1 MKSSLKEAEAYINQI
16 PLFGPHTEGRNK
28 SGNENLED
36 VLALLGNP
44 HLKHKAI
51 HVAGTNGKGS
61 TVQFVRSILTQ
72 EGYRVRTFTSPHLVS
87 ITERIEG
94 ITDEE
99 FVECYQIVRNA
110 CEEAV
115 QQNLQHLSYF
125 EFLFAMAAVYFSS
138 LPLDFVIYETGLGG
152 RLDATNVLVP
162 VLTVITQIGFDH
174 MKYLGNTIEAIAGEK
189 AGIIKTGVPVVYH
202 TGSLEADAV
211 VKNRAELLAAEA
223 INVANVE
230 YNIDGFTDKTIDFS
244 MHSRYYS
251 YNGLRLSGVAAYQVD
266 NAVTAITACHILLGT
281 ELAQEN
287 IQLALDAFVWPG
299 RMELLA
305 DNLVIDGAH
314 NESAME
320 RFVESVNAGYPDRKK
335 TLLFAVAGDKD
346 YEPMIAYLVQNLE
359 VGAVYVTSLDS
370 DRAIS
375 AEYIAALFRQYAKK
389 SQSAIHVYAED
400 DIRTCFTQAY
410 QSLETEN
417 SMLLCVGSLYLIGK
431 IKDIWEETV

>member
-1 MKSSLKEAEAYINQI
+1 MNNSLKEAEDYINQI

-28 SGNENLED
+28 SGNENLEA

-44 HLKHKAI
+44 HLKHHAI

-61 TVQFVRSILTQ
+61 TVQFIRSILTQ
-72 EGYRVRTFTSPHLVS
+72 EGYRVRVFTSPHLIS

-94 ITDEE
+94 ISDEE
-99 FVECYQIVRNA
+99 FAECYRIVRSA

-125 EFLFAMAAVYFSS
+125 EFLFAMAAVYFAG
-138 LPLDFVIYETGLGG
+138 LELDYVIYETGLGG

-162 VLTVITQIGFDH
+162 VLTVITEIGLDH

-189 AGIIKTGVPVVYH
+189 VGIIKTGVPVVYH
-202 TGSLEADAV
+202 TGSIEADTV
-211 VKNRAELLAAEA
+211 VKNRAEALAAEA

-230 YNIDGFTDKTIDFS
+230 YNIDEITDKTIDFS
-244 MHSRYYS
+244 MNNRYYS
-251 YNGLRLSGVAAYQVD
+251 YNGLRLDSVATYQVD
-266 NAVTAITACHILLGT
+266 NAVTAITACQVLLGRVIN
-281 ELAQEN
+281 QEN

-299 RMELLA
+299 RMEVLA

-320 RFVESVNAGYPDRKK
+320 RFVESVNSVYADQNK

-346 YEPMIAYLVQNLE
+346 YEPMIAYLMQNLE
-359 VGAVYVTSLDS
+359 VEAVYVTSLDS
-370 DRAIS
+370 ERAIS

-389 SQSAIHVYAED
+389 ANRTGRVYAED
-400 DIRTCFTQAY
+400 DIKACFAQAY
-410 QSLETEN
+410 ASVEAEN
-417 SMLLCVGSLYLIGK
+417 SMLFCVGSLYLIGK